1 MGLSETDKALIRQ
14 QVKEIV
20 KAIDRLTK
28 VIQNGERKRKGGLR
42 SIKNNGKRN

>member
-1 MGLSETDKALIRQ
+1 MELSETDKALIRQ

-28 VIQNGERKRKGGLR
+28 VIQNGER
-42 SIKNNGKRN
+42 NNGKRN